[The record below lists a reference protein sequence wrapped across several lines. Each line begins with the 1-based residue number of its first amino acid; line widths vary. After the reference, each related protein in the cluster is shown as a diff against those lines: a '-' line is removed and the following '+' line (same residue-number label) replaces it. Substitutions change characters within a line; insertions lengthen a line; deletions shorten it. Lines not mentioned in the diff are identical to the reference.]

1 MKKKMSNRD
10 KTFWAVVIPVVV
22 LFFAFNTLPMIKGVI
37 YSFTNYKGYGSYD
50 YVGLRNYT
58 DLFTDARVGKS
69 YLFTFKY
76 AIAGTVLVNVLSL
89 VMAVALNS
97 NIRGKSALRGVYF
110 VPNILGGLV
119 IGYIFSFIFTYILPV
134 VGNTFNIGFL
144 QNSILASEKY
154 AWIGVLIVGVWQAVA
169 MNTII
174 YISGLQ
180 TVPEDV
186 YEASMLDGAGKWKQ
200 FWKVT
205 FPLVMPFVTINLV
218 LSTKNFL
225 MVFDQIMSLTKGG
238 PAQST
243 ESISYLI
250 YRNGMDGGQFGF
262 QSANAVIFFVVIVAI
277 SLFQMGVMKKQKSN
291 WVLTIVLILG
301 TLTVF
306 FPLYMA
312 VIIAFKKPSEMTNDV
327 AGALSFPSKW
337 SFSNFTEAMKV
348 TDFWHSLGNSLL
360 ITIVTIVLAILI
372 HSIAGY
378 VIGRGM
384 ARKKSFRF
392 IYLYIVS
399 GMFVPFSILMMPLVK
414 QTAQMGLG
422 NRAGVIILYLVFYM
436 PMNVL
441 LYSGYLKNIPMALE
455 EAADID
461 GASTWTTY
469 WRVVFPMMKPM
480 HATVAILTALGTWND
495 VMTPLVIMSGTGQN
509 TLPLAQL
516 NFQTQFG
523 TNYNL
528 AFASYILALIPILI
542 FYIICQKQILN
553 GVANGAIKG

>member
-119 IGYIFSFIFTYILPV
+119 IGYIFSFIFTYILPA

-186 YEASMLDGAGKWKQ
+186 YEASMLDGASKWKQ

-262 QSANAVIFFVVIVAI
+262 QSANAVVVPGISSRNALRILASVA
-277 SLFQMGVMKKQKSN
+277 
-291 WVLTIVLILG
+291 
-301 TLTVF
+301 
-306 FPLYMA
+306 
-312 VIIAFKKPSEMTNDV
+312 
-327 AGALSFPSKW
+327 
-337 SFSNFTEAMKV
+337 
-348 TDFWHSLGNSLL
+348 
-360 ITIVTIVLAILI
+360 
-372 HSIAGY
+372 
-378 VIGRGM
+378 
-384 ARKKSFRF
+384 
-392 IYLYIVS
+392 VS
-399 GMFVPFSILMMPLVK
+399 
-414 QTAQMGLG
+414 
-422 NRAGVIILYLVFYM
+422 
-436 PMNVL
+436 
-441 LYSGYLKNIPMALE
+441 
-455 EAADID
+455 
-461 GASTWTTY
+461 
-469 WRVVFPMMKPM
+469 
-480 HATVAILTALGTWND
+480 TAL
-495 VMTPLVIMSGTGQN
+495 VESSRIR
-509 TLPLAQL
+509 TLGLRSRARAMVRRCFWPPETLLPPCSIQVL
-516 NFQTQFG
+516 
-523 TNYNL
+523 Y
-528 AFASYILALIPILI
+528 
-542 FYIICQKQILN
+542 
-553 GVANGAIKG
+553 